1 VARYRQWLIEE
12 RGVDEDTLGSIDEQ
26 VAAEVAAAVAA
37 AAAAPVPPDE
47 ELQTDVFADSAAL
60 PS

>member
-1 VARYRQWLIEE
+1 
-12 RGVDEDTLGSIDEQ
+12 
-26 VAAEVAAAVAA
+26 VAA

-47 ELQTDVFADSAAL
+47 ELQTDVFADAGAL